1 MFPYSGG
8 KAIST
13 PEVTVENVS
22 NSDPKMSNRE
32 LLCLALKV
40 LACGPEENF
49 IHVDILWPR
58 FLARWSYELVALL
71 VVNQRAPNRE
81 NDRDPGARRKVL
93 EELAGANVCRA
104 NRD

>member
-22 NSDPKMSNRE
+22 NSDPKMSNRD
-32 LLCLALKV
+32 LPRPKGHGLWA
-40 LACGPEENF
+40 EENF

-58 FLARWSYELVALL
+58 FLARRSYELVALL
-71 VVNQRAPNRE
+71 VVNQRAPNCE
-81 NDRDPGARRKVL
+81 NDRDPGAGRKVL
-93 EELAGANVCRA
+93 EELAGANVCPA

>member
-1 MFPYSGG
+1 MFLYSGG

-13 PEVTVENVS
+13 PEITVEDVS

-32 LLCLALKV
+32 LLCLAQRV
-40 LACGPEENF
+40 LGCGAEENF
-49 IHVDILWPR
+49 VHADILWPR
-58 FLARWSYELVALL
+58 FLARWSYALVALL
-71 VVNQRAPNRE
+71 VVNQRAPNCE

-93 EELAGANVCRA
+93 EELAGANICPA